1 MASSFMVWTLII
13 FFALLVMFF
22 PRILSLANA
31 LYEKV
36 YPPELAGRYRRYTLT
51 QMKEV
56 KSELEDNLQEKN
68 EKQTR
73 EKNV

>member
-1 MASSFMVWTLII
+1 MVWTLII
-13 FFALLVMFF
+13 FFTLIIIFF

-36 YPPELAGRYRRYTLT
+36 YPPELGGRYRRYTLH

-56 KSELEDNLQEKN
+56 KSELPDKAEGKSTDKEK
-68 EKQTR
+68 R
-73 EKNV
+73 P